1 MFVCCFLLLLA
12 CLNVDLECFFFLLS
26 LPPVVDQGLEMKS
39 KVVDTGISARVV
51 QKRDGILSLVRGCL
65 DNQSDKAPYCLLEV
79 PYYLLL

>member
-1 MFVCCFLLLLA
+1 
-12 CLNVDLECFFFLLS
+12 
-26 LPPVVDQGLEMKS
+26 MKS